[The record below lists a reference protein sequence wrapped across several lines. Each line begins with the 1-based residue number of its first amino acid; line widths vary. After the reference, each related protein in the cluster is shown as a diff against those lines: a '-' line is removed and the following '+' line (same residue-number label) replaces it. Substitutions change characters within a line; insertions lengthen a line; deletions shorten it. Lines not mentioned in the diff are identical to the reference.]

1 MATTGRNHYSRTPI
15 KDFYLDLAEL
25 PTKKDI
31 AQGQRLEA
39 HTVTPRQQYRPDLLS
54 YDLYGNSTYWWV
66 IVMLNRD
73 TLKDPVRD
81 LVAGKVLRVVPAS
94 AISGV
99 V

>member
-15 KDFYLDLAEL
+15 KDFYLDLAVL
-25 PTKKDI
+25 PTAADI
-31 AQGQRLEA
+31 ARGQQLEA
-39 HTVTPRQQYRPDLLS
+39 YTVNPRHQYRPDLLS

-73 TLKDPVRD
+73 KLKDPVRD
-81 LVAGKVLRVVPAS
+81 LKAGLVLRIVPPT